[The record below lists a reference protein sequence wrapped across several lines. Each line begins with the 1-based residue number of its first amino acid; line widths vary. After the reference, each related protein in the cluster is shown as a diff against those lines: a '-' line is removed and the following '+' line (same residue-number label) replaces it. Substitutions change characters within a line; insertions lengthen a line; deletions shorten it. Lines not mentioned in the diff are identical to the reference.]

1 MCVVDEAEAF
11 EFAPFN
17 TDVAVVDTEA
27 LESVIIL
34 LTVEVEVT

>member
-11 EFAPFN
+11 EFAPL
-17 TDVAVVDTEA
+17 TVVDNES
-27 LESVIIL
+27 LECAIL